1 VLTNKQPD
9 SPCVYPGRREVSSGI
24 GVGTLLKSADGR
36 GESMVVADA
45 KLRTLVELE
54 TKWKLSCVRISG
66 VHEEVG
72 GRDDGLGFGSG
83 ASQRWIFRRKLPNK
97 ANLRNEFFTRRS
109 RQVTPCSLANN
120 NMPSTTAPP
129 PPIPTLTSLTS
140 HLSTPR
146 LQQAVHPHRWTP
158 LYVAFLNIHTARR
171 TYTPPSSPPSLT
183 PKLSRLHSI
192 FTHPDPYILKAQRIL
207 DTGHESRWATCILT
221 LTSHPTSYTFLHEL
235 LFISSPL
242 LAVDESYGTE
252 VIQDLPH
259 PKITGFRALA
269 TTRCPLRLRFRDTAV
284 EFHATGFVQSSIR
297 DRPLVDIVDLKEVK
311 HRDATIAAHILIRMV
326 IFIVV
331 FNRLFRSEKKVVMC
345 SAVLRTNHRC
355 RVRNNKQDKNGVFRI

>member
-1 VLTNKQPD
+1 
-9 SPCVYPGRREVSSGI
+9 
-24 GVGTLLKSADGR
+24 
-36 GESMVVADA
+36 M
-45 KLRTLVELE
+45 
-54 TKWKLSCVRISG
+54 LSCVRISG

-83 ASQRWIFRRKLPNK
+83 ASQQIFRRKLPNK
-97 ANLRNEFFTRRS
+97 ANLSNEFFTRRS

-129 PPIPTLTSLTS
+129 LPIPTLTSLTS

-221 LTSHPTSYTFLHEL
+221 
-235 LFISSPL
+235 
-242 LAVDESYGTE
+242 
-252 VIQDLPH
+252 
-259 PKITGFRALA
+259 
-269 TTRCPLRLRFRDTAV
+269 
-284 EFHATGFVQSSIR
+284 
-297 DRPLVDIVDLKEVK
+297 
-311 HRDATIAAHILIRMV
+311 HIPP
-326 IFIVV
+326 
-331 FNRLFRSEKKVVMC
+331 NRLHLPPRTPLHLLSAPRRRSHSRPAAPENYWLP
-345 SAVLRTNHRC
+345 SAGNNTVPTTPPLPRHC
-355 RVRNNKQDKNGVFRI
+355 R